1 MKFFIDFEALQYSEQ
16 IISIGCSSEEGN
28 TFQTYVKPPKGE
40 KVSKFITELT
50 GITNETLVDAPTAD
64 EAFNLF
70 FDFIINNSVSSRPE
84 YFCYGDADKSFLNKT
99 LKKMSDPRA
108 ITFVIALEKELVDYS
123 SSVKKYFNTKNNIA
137 LRKVYILLKEEDTIQ
152 KHDALEDAQMLQEV
166 AMNLINKC
174 VPEDLETIKS
184 IPSQKKPGGKNK
196 APEIFCSWNGSK
208 EEADTLAD
216 ETSWSVRCWSS
227 DDGIKKYFDCWTTAS
242 LWVLKYACRNKSP
255 KNEKHIKSAIGT
267 IQNAIKNQ
275 TKAYGFWWEEKGE

>member
-70 FDFIINNSVSSRPE
+70 FDFIINNSVGSRPE
-84 YFCYGDADKSFLNKT
+84 YFCYGNADKSFLNKT
-99 LKKMSDPRA
+99 IKKMSDPRA

-184 IPSQKKPGGKNK
+184 IPSQKKPGSKNK

-208 EEADTLAD
+208 EEANTLAD
-216 ETSWSVRCWSS
+216 ETNWSVRCWSS

-255 KNEKHIKSAIGT
+255 KNEKHIKSVIGT

>member
-70 FDFIINNSVSSRPE
+70 FDFIINNSVGSRPE

-137 LRKVYILLKEEDTIQ
+137 LRKVYILLKEEDTVQ

-216 ETSWSVRCWSS
+216 ETNWSVRCWSS

>member
-28 TFQTYVKPPKGE
+28 TFQTHVKPPKGE

-70 FDFIINNSVSSRPE
+70 FDFIINNSVGSRPE

-137 LRKVYILLKEEDTIQ
+137 LRKVYILLKEEDTVQ

-216 ETSWSVRCWSS
+216 ETNWSVRCWSS

>member
-70 FDFIINNSVSSRPE
+70 FDFIINNSVGGRPE
-84 YFCYGDADKSFLNKT
+84 YFCYGDSDKSFLNKT
-99 LKKMSDPRA
+99 IKKMSDPRA

-123 SSVKKYFNTKNNIA
+123 NSVKKYFNTKNNIA

-152 KHDALEDAQMLQEV
+152 KHNALEDAQMLQEV
-166 AMNLINKC
+166 AMNLTNKC

-184 IPSQKKPGGKNK
+184 IPSQKKPGGKNNV
-196 APEIFCSWNGSK
+196 PEIFCSWTGSK

-216 ETSWSVRCWSS
+216 ETNWGVRCWTS
-227 DDGIKKYFDCWTTAS
+227 DNGIEKYFDCWITAS
-242 LWVLKYACRNKSP
+242 LWIIKYACKNKSP
-255 KNEKHIKSAIGT
+255 KKEKHIKDVICTAQSAIKH
-267 IQNAIKNQ
+267 QQ
-275 TKAYGFWWEEKGE
+275 KAYGFWWEEKGE

>member
-70 FDFIINNSVSSRPE
+70 FDFIINNSVGSRPE

-123 SSVKKYFNTKNNIA
+123 NLVKKYFNTKNNIA

-166 AMNLINKC
+166 AMNLTNKC
-174 VPEDLETIKS
+174 VPEDLEVIQT
-184 IPSQKKPGGKNK
+184 IPSQKKPKDKSK
-196 APEIFCSWNGSK
+196 APEIFLSWTGPK
-208 EEADTLAD
+208 EDANTLAD
-216 ETSWSVRCWSS
+216 ETNWNVRCYTN
-227 DDGIKKYFDCWTTAS
+227 DCHMVKHFDNWTTAA
-242 LWVLKYACRNKSP
+242 LWAIRFVTKGYSP
-255 KNEKHIKSAIGT
+255 KNPEHIKRVISI
-267 IQNAIKNQ
+267 IQGAMKNGN
-275 TKAYGFWWEEKGE
+275 KAYGLWWEEKGE

>member
-50 GITNETLVDAPTAD
+50 GITNETLIDAPTAD

-70 FDFIINNSVSSRPE
+70 FDFIINNSVGSRPE

-99 LKKMSDPRA
+99 IKKMSDPRA
-108 ITFVIALEKELVDYS
+108 VTFVIALEKELVDYS

-152 KHDALEDAQMLQEV
+152 RHDALEDAQMLQEV

-174 VPEDLETIKS
+174 IPEDLETIKS
-184 IPSQKKPGGKNK
+184 IPSQKKPGSKN
-196 APEIFCSWNGSK
+196 APEIFRSWNGSK
-208 EEADTLAD
+208 EEANTLAD
-216 ETSWSVRCWSS
+216 ETNWGVKCWSS
-227 DDGIKKYFDCWTTAS
+227 DNGIKKYFDCWTTAS
-242 LWVLKYACRNKSP
+242 LWVIKYACKNKSP
-255 KNEKHIKSAIGT
+255 KNEKHIKGIIGT
-267 IQNAIKNQ
+267 IQSAVKNQ
-275 TKAYGFWWEEKGE
+275 TRAYGFMWEEKGE

>member
-50 GITNETLVDAPTAD
+50 GITDETLVDAPTAD

-70 FDFIINNSVSSRPE
+70 FDFIINNSVSGRPE

-99 LKKMSDPRA
+99 IKKMSDPRA
-108 ITFVIALEKELVDYS
+108 ITFVVALEKELVDYS

-166 AMNLINKC
+166 AMNLTNKC

-208 EEADTLAD
+208 EEANTLAD
-216 ETSWSVRCWSS
+216 ETNWSVRCWSS
-227 DDGIKKYFDCWTTAS
+227 DNGIKKYFDCWTTAS

-255 KNEKHIKSAIGT
+255 KNEKHIKSVIGT

-275 TKAYGFWWEEKGE
+275 TKAYGFWWDEKGE